1 MVIYLLERNLKMA
14 KTNTKDNDL
23 KKLFLDAVMEVL
35 KSYTT
40 IKQLKDIALRKVSM
54 QNVLTEDDYNKLS
67 SMVVEIKVK

>member
-1 MVIYLLERNLKMA
+1 MKRSLTMA

-23 KKLFLDAVMEVL
+23 KKLFLDAVMETL

-40 IKQLKDIALRKVSM
+40 TKQLKEIALRKVSM
-54 QNVLTEDDYNKLS
+54 TNVLTEDDYNKLS

>member
-1 MVIYLLERNLKMA
+1 MA

-23 KKLFLDAVMEVL
+23 KKLFLDAVMETL

-40 IKQLKDIALRKVSM
+40 TKQLKEIALRKVSM
-54 QNVLTEDDYNKLS
+54 TNVLTEDDYNKLS

>member
-1 MVIYLLERNLKMA
+1 MA
-14 KTNTKDNDL
+14 KTNTRDNDL

-35 KSYTT
+35 KSHIS

>member
-1 MVIYLLERNLKMA
+1 MKRSLTMA

-23 KKLFLDAVMEVL
+23 KKLFLDAVMETL

-40 IKQLKDIALRKVSM
+40 TKQLKEIALRKVSM
-54 QNVLTEDDYNKLS
+54 TNVLTEDDYDKLS